1 MIRDTSVEAYKDILE
16 SLSSKRRLVLKALIE
31 LEQATDREIA
41 AHLMIPINE
50 VTGRRNELEKIGY
63 IEAAKKVVRN
73 NRQVYL
79 WKPTKKV
86 VK

>member
-1 MIRDTSVEAYKDILE
+1 M
-16 SLSSKRRLVLKALIE
+16 VLKALIE

-63 IEAAKKVVRN
+63 VEAVKKVIRN
-73 NRQVYL
+73 KRQVYL
-79 WKPTKKV
+79 WKPVNKI